1 MIYEGITNIAFGNS
15 AEKQVNLQKLCPRE
29 LRSETRGIR
38 RVVLCQQRPID
49 NGIEGSLRCHFWN
62 NWEMGEYLYRVKLLT
77 AFHITHLQ
85 FLSLEIISNPPL
97 KMTNP
102 CLAREASLRWTL
114 QRLHD

>member
-1 MIYEGITNIAFGNS
+1 MPEIATKWDLGNS
-15 AEKQVNLQKLCPRE
+15 AGCSPV
-29 LRSETRGIR
+29 
-38 RVVLCQQRPID
+38 QRPID
-49 NGIEGSLRCHFWN
+49 NGIEGNLRCHFWN

-102 CLAREASLRWTL
+102 CLAREASLR
-114 QRLHD
+114 

>member
-1 MIYEGITNIAFGNS
+1 
-15 AEKQVNLQKLCPRE
+15 
-29 LRSETRGIR
+29 
-38 RVVLCQQRPID
+38 
-49 NGIEGSLRCHFWN
+49 
-62 NWEMGEYLYRVKLLT
+62 MGEYLYRVKLLT

-102 CLAREASLRWTL
+102 RLAREASLRWTL